1 VDKVKLVRLSNL
13 FEKMVSD
20 NANNAERRE
29 LSNLYQE
36 YINFGREIELGHS
49 APNQRQAVG

>member
-1 VDKVKLVRLSNL
+1 MEKIKLIRLSNL

-20 NANNAERRE
+20 NANNAEKRE

-36 YINFGREIELGHS
+36 YINFGRENEIHHS
-49 APNQRQAVG
+49 SSNKHHAVG